1 MIKNKMKLL
10 LVGCVCTVVMACHS
24 PEKAVSSPEGWQV
37 TAFECTYFAA
47 GKLERLS
54 IDGENFEHMRE
65 GQVRGQLMR
74 TVIKGSAGKA
84 TIQVTWISPA
94 GQELHDPPVPI
105 GSAEAQKLF
114 EEYKNKYFVLTEF
127 PNKNLLENFLTQKY
141 GKPKQQVSLCN
152 RRAYRF
158 TRGRR
163 VVDVDAKTGIE
174 LAVYQTT
181 STGSLQTIKQ
191 LLQARWGL
199 RRGHERGY
207 YEIHCNKRR

>member
-1 MIKNKMKLL
+1 MIKNKINLL
-10 LVGCVCTVVMACHS
+10 IIGCACTVMMACHS
-24 PEKAVSSPEGWQV
+24 PENAVSSPEGWQV
-37 TAFECTYFAA
+37 TAFACTYFAA
-47 GKLERLS
+47 GNLERLS

-74 TVIKGSAGKA
+74 IVIKGSAGKA
-84 TIQVTWISPA
+84 TIQVTWISPT
-94 GQELHDPPVPI
+94 GQERHDPPVPI
-105 GSAEAQKLF
+105 GGVRARKLF
-114 EEYKNKYFVLTEF
+114 EEYKTKYFLLTKF
-127 PNKNLLENFLTQKY
+127 PNENLLENLLTQKY
-141 GKPKQQVSLCN
+141 GKPKHQVFLCN

-158 TRGRR
+158 THGLQ

-191 LLQARWGL
+191 LLQARWEL

-207 YEIHCNKRR
+207 CEIHCNK